1 MPKINY
7 QLLKNLPKIQ
17 PKFDCQINGTN
28 DPSLIGWLS
37 TIAESMGFNS
47 QIIRTEIVIKLFR
60 SLKLWWLKLWPNNFE
75 CQNCVWW
82 SSNFN
87 CQNNDKWIHF
97 QSPSIEGTNWVKKK
111 VSTSTLINETIVF
124 EWTLTWWP
132 TQNKHVASFLTNLTE
147 VW

>member
-7 QLLKNLPKIQ
+7 QLLKNLPKKQ

-37 TIAESMGFNS
+37 TIANAMGFNS
-47 QIIRTEIVIKLFR
+47 QIIRTEIVIKLFW
-60 SLKLWWLKLWPNNFE
+60 SLKLWNYDRTILNVE
-75 CQNCVWW
+75 IVC
-82 SSNFN
+82 
-87 CQNNDKWIHF
+87 DDRAI
-97 QSPSIEGTNWVKKK
+97 SIVKTMTNESIFGHQASKEQTEWKKK

>member
-7 QLLKNLPKIQ
+7 QLLKNLPKKQ

-28 DPSLIGWLS
+28 DPSLITWLS
-37 TIAESMGFNS
+37 TAANSMGFNS
-47 QIIRTEIVIKLFR
+47 QIITTEIVSKLFW
-60 SLKLWWLKLWPNNFE
+60 SLKLWPNNFD
-75 CQNCVWW
+75 CWNCLWW

-97 QSPSIEGTNWVKKK
+97 RSPSIEGTNQVKKK
-111 VSTSTLINETIVF
+111 VSTSTLINKTIVF
-124 EWTLTWWP
+124 ESTLTWWP